1 MISQLIDQEMSTSA
15 FFGVLG
21 WKPINLI
28 KITFLIKMF
37 DMNLNIRLHDST
49 IIFTF

>member
-28 KITFLIKMF
+28 TFVIKMF
-37 DMNLNIRLHDST
+37 GMNLNTRSHDST